1 MNRIIPVRFKRGYL
15 ILLAVIFAGIF
26 ATVSTALVGYVISY
40 GRAERV
46 TVASAQA
53 LSVAEGALEAAI
65 AYLNENP
72 SYSGENGT
80 PLGNGMFTIALT
92 SVDSQR
98 KRVTATGYVPD
109 SENPTAVKTIEA
121 DVGVNNSVIS
131 FHYGIQAGDGGFR
144 LENSQ
149 TEVFGN
155 VYSSGSVIGAG
166 GNMIYGDVISA
177 GPDGQVYGIHATSS
191 VYAHSIGK
199 AGYTTTIDG
208 DAYYVTKTNTTV
220 VGALHPNSPDQESV
234 PLPIS
239 DEQISE
245 WESFAEAGGTI
256 DTCDSNGN
264 YTISTS
270 VSLGPKKILCNLII
284 KSSGGILTVT
294 GPIWVTGN
302 ISAETGPT
310 IRIDPALGSENVA
323 IIADNPA
330 DPNGSGRIEIGQ
342 STIFQG
348 SGAPNSF
355 VFLISQNRSA
365 ESGGDEIAI
374 EMGQGASALVA
385 YASHGLITLE
395 QKVSVKEATGYR
407 IKLSQSANVIYDSG
421 LPSAVFQSGPGGSW
435 TFVPGTYAITR

>member
-1 MNRIIPVRFKRGYL
+1 MNRFLPARFTRGYL
-15 ILLAVIFAGIF
+15 VLLALVFAGIF

-40 GRAERV
+40 GRAERAV
-46 TVASAQA
+46 LASAQA
-53 LSVAEGALEAAI
+53 LALAEGALDAAI
-65 AYLNENP
+65 AHLNENP
-72 SYSGENGT
+72 SYSGETAT
-80 PLGNGMFTIALT
+80 PLGEGMFSIAISNIDT
-92 SVDSQR
+92 KM
-98 KRVTATGYVPD
+98 KRVTVTGYVPD
-109 SENPTAVKTIEA
+109 DQNPVATKVIEA
-121 DVGVNNSVIS
+121 NVGIDSSVVS
-131 FHYGIQAGDGGFR
+131 FHYGIQAGEGGFR
-144 LENSQ
+144 LENSSKI
-149 TEVFGN
+149 TGN
-155 VYSSGSVIGAG
+155 AFSSGPIIGTSA
-166 GNMIYGDVISA
+166 NYIYGDVVSA
-177 GPDGQVYGIHATSS
+177 GPNGTVYGIHATSS
-191 VYAHSIGK
+191 VYAHSIGM
-199 AGYTTTIDG
+199 AGYTTIVDG

-245 WESFAEAGGTI
+245 WESFASAGGTI

-270 VSLGPKKILCNLII
+270 VSLGPKKIACNLIV
-284 KSSGGILTVT
+284 KSSSGVLTVT

-302 ISAETGPT
+302 ISAQTGPT
-310 IRIDPALGSENVA
+310 IRIDPSLGNENVA
-323 IIADNPA
+323 IIADNPS

-365 ESGGDEIAI
+365 ESGGGEEAI

-395 QKVSVKEATGYR
+395 QSVSVKEATGYR
-407 IKLSQSANVIYDSG
+407 IKLSQSANVIYDTG
-421 LPSAVFQSGPGGSW
+421 LPSTVFQSGPGASWGFIPGS
-435 TFVPGTYAITR
+435 YAITR